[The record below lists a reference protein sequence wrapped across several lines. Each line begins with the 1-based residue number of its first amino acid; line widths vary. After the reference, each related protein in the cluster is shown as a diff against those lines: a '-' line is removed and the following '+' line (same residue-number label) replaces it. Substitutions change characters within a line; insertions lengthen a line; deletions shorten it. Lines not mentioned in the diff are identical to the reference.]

1 MFTKVSNF
9 VLLSLIARLARA
21 MLYKYSD
28 LWVLVWE
35 YLYVVVYLIYMQF
48 ELKLTSYFA
57 CVGVVYLVPT
67 RPRPNH
73 RRSPAPSR
81 RRHHLGEPLVL
92 TLFIKKSCLYDLDSY
107 LYSFLTYMVVCYP

>member
-9 VLLSLIARLARA
+9 VLSSLIARLALA

-28 LWVLVWE
+28 LWVLVWV
-35 YLYVVVYLIYMQF
+35 YLYVVVHLIYMQF

-57 CVGVVYLVPT
+57 CVGVVYLVPS

-81 RRHHLGEPLVL
+81 RRHHTLVSL
-92 TLFIKKSCLYDLDSY
+92 LFVLILFIKKNLICMILDS
-107 LYSFLTYMVVCYP
+107 